1 MPSIFELTAKLSG
14 TALIYLLFSINFLYL
29 LTLLIAMI
37 ELDGSFGEGG
47 GAILRQ
53 ALALSML
60 TGKEFTINNIR
71 QGRPSP
77 GLAAQ
82 HVACLDA
89 AMDLCGAEIVGRYI
103 GATEVKFKPGEFKA
117 GHHKIDIGTAGSITL
132 LLQSVLLPSI
142 FCNKRISFQI
152 TGGTDVK
159 WSQPFD
165 YFKQVFLP
173 QISSYADIE
182 TSLFQRG
189 YYPKGGGDVRVV
201 VNGKC
206 TLFDPLPPIVLL
218 EQKKL
223 LLIKCISHASIDLE
237 EDKVAERQSEN
248 ARLYLEKLGA
258 PFRVEHQY
266 SRCWSPGSGIT
277 LWALFGEDEI
287 DWKSPVILGAD
298 ALGEKNKRAEAV
310 GKEAADN
317 LYHLISSG
325 AAVDYYL
332 ADQLIPFLGIAGGKI
347 KTSKITD
354 HVKSNIYVVEKFL
367 DVKFEINEN
376 DNVISCERKI
386 IGSGRAKDDSLTPS

>member
-1 MPSIFELTAKLSG
+1 
-14 TALIYLLFSINFLYL
+14 
-29 LTLLIAMI
+29 MI

-60 TGKEFTINNIR
+60 TGKEFSINNIR
-71 QGRPSP
+71 AGRPSP

-159 WSQPFD
+159 WSAPFD

-173 QISSYADIE
+173 QLNRYADIE
-182 TSLFQRG
+182 ASLFQRG
-189 YYPKGGGDVRVV
+189 YYPKGGGDVRIVI
-201 VNGKC
+201 NGKV
-206 TLFDPLPPIVLL
+206 TLFDPLPPIILL

-223 LLIKCISHASIDLE
+223 LLIKGISHASIDLE
-237 EDKVAERQSEN
+237 EAKVAERQSEN
-248 ARLYLEKLGA
+248 ARLYLEKLKS

-287 DWKSPVILGAD
+287 DFKSPVILGAD
-298 ALGEKNKRAEAV
+298 GLGERNKKAESV

-317 LYHLISSG
+317 LYQLITSG
-325 AAVDYYL
+325 AAVDPFL
-332 ADQLIPFLGIAGGKI
+332 ADQLIPFMAIAGGKI

-354 HVKSNIYVVEKFL
+354 HVKSNIYVVEKFF
-367 DVKFEINEN
+367 DVKFEMNEN
-376 DNVISCERKI
+376 DNVIACEKKM
-386 IGSGRAKDDSLTPS
+386 SPAQSLQ